1 MAMAARND
9 HLPSPQELAEEFVI
23 REALKEDPDHVL
35 RVVAEIVERMKAAG
49 RYTEK
54 EIEAAAAHLCRE
66 LGIPPSVN

>member
-23 REALKEDPDHVL
+23 REALKEDPHHVL

-49 RYTEK
+49 RYTET

-66 LGIPPSVN
+66 LGIPRSVN